1 MKEQKNKEN
10 SAQFSLM
17 IHEFVVTDLFIFYI
31 VVTVC
36 VEPDLICQWD
46 PQYEENSQEAM
57 L

>member
-1 MKEQKNKEN
+1 
-10 SAQFSLM
+10 M